1 MTWIFEG
8 VSREDQ
14 ERKYSDWELI
24 RRSISRVTPFKSPVV
39 ISTITIVFLTFT
51 GLLAPLIFANIID
64 NLQSPHITEVIT
76 WALLAGGI
84 VYLILM
90 VFNWVGDYI
99 LNLQLARLVPDFM
112 VNLRIDIFEALQ
124 RQDMKFF
131 DKNRSGRLNS
141 RVTSDASDYGN
152 AVSLVLTVVGQF
164 LTVIFLFLI
173 LAVINL
179 PLALITALVAPILVI
194 ASFFFRKIARK
205 TAMNFREAH
214 ASVMSSISE
223 SVSGIQVSKSF
234 GVETES
240 LEEFKEINEKHY
252 KAGIKRNVSMGMFF
266 PFINLL
272 SAFGTVI
279 ILYLGGQSAVQNL
292 GFISA
297 GTLYIFLNYLGQFFF
312 PVTQI
317 VNFYAQI
324 QAGFAGYER
333 ILNVIDYKPDVQD
346 LGDVELNNI
355 EGKIEFKN
363 VDFEYVTDTP
373 VLRNFSL
380 EIKPGEKLAIVGHT
394 GAGKTSIISILS
406 RFYEFQEG
414 KIVIDGIN
422 IRDIKLKSY
431 RKHLGIVLQTPFL
444 FNGNIE
450 ENITYGRKEANPE
463 DFQRALKI
471 SRVDEIL
478 EYMKDGLQTQVG
490 EGGSLLSTGQRQL
503 VSFARALLADPRILI
518 LDEATSSVDAYT
530 ESLIQE
536 SLEEL
541 MKGRTSIVIAHR
553 LSTVKNADRIIVL
566 DKGKIIEE
574 GNHEDL
580 LEQGG
585 EYATLYNTYFKHQEV
600 TWTPTGEVELAV
612 AESVSPP

>member
-8 VSREDQ
+8 IQLEDQ

-24 RRSISRVTPFKSPVV
+24 RRSISRVTPFKNPVV
-39 ISTITIVFLTFT
+39 ISTITIVIITFT
-51 GLLAPLIFANIID
+51 GLLAPLIFANMID
-64 NLQSPHITEVIT
+64 NLQSPQITEVIT
-76 WALLAGGI
+76 WAMLAGGI
-84 VYLILM
+84 VYFILT

-99 LNLQLARLVPDFM
+99 LNIQLARLVPDFM

-131 DKNRSGRLNS
+131 DRNRSGRLNS

-179 PLALITALVAPILVI
+179 PLALITTLVAPILVI

-205 TAMNFREAH
+205 TAMNFRKAH

-240 LEEFKEINEKHY
+240 LEEFKKINEKHY

-272 SAFGTVI
+272 SAFGTVV

-333 ILNVIDYKPDVQD
+333 ILNVIDYEPEVQD
-346 LGDVELNNI
+346 LGDVESNNI

-380 EIKPGEKLAIVGHT
+380 TIKPGEKLAIVGHT

-406 RFYEFQEG
+406 RFYEFQAG
-414 KIVIDGIN
+414 KILIDGIN

-450 ENITYGRKEANPE
+450 ENITYGRKEASAE

-478 EYMKDGLQTQVG
+478 DYMKDGLQTQVG

-530 ESLIQE
+530 ESIIQE

-580 LEQGG
+580 LLQGG

-600 TWTPTGEVELAV
+600 TWTPTGSVELAAV
-612 AESVSPP
+612 ESVTPP